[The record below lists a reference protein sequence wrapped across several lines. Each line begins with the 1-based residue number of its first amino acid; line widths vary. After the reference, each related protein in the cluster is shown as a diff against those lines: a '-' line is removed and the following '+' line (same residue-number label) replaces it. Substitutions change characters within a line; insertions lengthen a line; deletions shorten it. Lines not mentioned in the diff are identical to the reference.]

1 MIIGRTFHVSNYI
14 AVTFHCRC
22 KCYCFSTCYNASH
35 MKNSKKVLVTM
46 KTAVN
51 IHSVIVHGK
60 ADDDSLDGTRVNQFI
75 AFVLFGFI
83 ILS

>member
-1 MIIGRTFHVSNYI
+1 
-14 AVTFHCRC
+14 
-22 KCYCFSTCYNASH
+22 